1 MRTIL
6 FVLFNFI
13 FLNATQIV
21 VSNKDL
27 KYHEI
32 LDINNM
38 GLSVTNKHI
47 RCKMFNLNKLKQ
59 NNYQTKHYIIQGQPI
74 CEKDVQIA
82 VKHMIRYDFG
92 NIVIQRDGKIIGETK
107 KFIKIKDSDG
117 KIQKIYKNGQIKK

>member
-1 MRTIL
+1 MRIIL

-32 LDINNM
+32 LDINNL
-38 GLSVTNKHI
+38 GLSITNKNI
-47 RCKMFNLNKLKQ
+47 RCTMFNINKLKQ
-59 NNYQTKHYIIQGQPI
+59 NNYQTKHYIIQGRPI